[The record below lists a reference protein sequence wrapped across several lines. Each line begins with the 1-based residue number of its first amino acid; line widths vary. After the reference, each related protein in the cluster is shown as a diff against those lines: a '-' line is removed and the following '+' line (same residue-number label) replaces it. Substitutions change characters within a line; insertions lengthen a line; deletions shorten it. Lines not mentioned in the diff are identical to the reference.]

1 MAALES
7 LDEREVRSQQLWAKI
22 SQKMIFQ
29 IRQKYFKS
37 GTQDIDLS
45 TLSDVL
51 RLFISKRHTD
61 RCTESQTKQ
70 TDTREIRQTGSNGK
84 VMAAVSELC
93 ISLLTVR
100 L

>member
-51 RLFISKRHTD
+51 RLFIS
-61 RCTESQTKQ
+61 
-70 TDTREIRQTGSNGK
+70 
-84 VMAAVSELC
+84 
-93 ISLLTVR
+93 
-100 L
+100 